1 MKIKL
6 YLLLITLTLF
16 ISSCKYFEKNEG
28 EIHIPEGITEQQLQE
43 QRYKYKTENAYKEEF
58 IHQDKTDSVTVTVF
72 NAITYQMKD
81 DGTSIGE
88 GYDYYIMD
96 IGVENFSYHPFRVG
110 AFTKSCHLTTSDPK
124 YLFSNVSFALKMYFL
139 QSDSAE
145 IDMSYIKKF
154 YLDTMA
160 PKDFYRAKVFAYEVS
175 KEEKD
180 ALFFHY
186 TIGNQKF
193 EVKVR
198 DKQP

>member
-1 MKIKL
+1 MNKGSIIISAVV
-6 YLLLITLTLF
+6 LLLF
-16 ISSCKYFEKNEG
+16 SSCKFFEKNEN
-28 EIHIPEGITEQQLQE
+28 EIHIPEGITQQQLQE
-43 QRYKYKTENAYKEEF
+43 QRYQYKTQNAYKEDF
-58 IHQDKTDSVTVTVF
+58 IQQDKTDSVTVTVF
-72 NAITYQMKD
+72 NAIDYQMKD

-96 IGVENFSYHPFRVG
+96 IGVDNVSEHPFKIG

-139 QSDSAE
+139 QSDSSE

-154 YLDTMA
+154 YLDTMS
-160 PKDFYRAKVFAYEVS
+160 PKDFYRAKIFAYEVS

-186 TIGNQKF
+186 SIGNQKF

-198 DKQP
+198 DKQY